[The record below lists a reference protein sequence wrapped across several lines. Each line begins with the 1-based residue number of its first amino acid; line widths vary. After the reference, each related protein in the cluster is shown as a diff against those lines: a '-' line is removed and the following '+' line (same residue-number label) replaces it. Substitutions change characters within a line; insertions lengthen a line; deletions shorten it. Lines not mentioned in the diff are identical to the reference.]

1 MGHKVTKD
9 NKEMLELRDLRVR
22 QEDQDLQV
30 VLADLVLREKGVT
43 LDFLDQLEVMANLE
57 ELVCQ
62 VLLGLLVNLGKMELK
77 EILGHLVKKVLRDRK
92 DL

>member
-30 VLADLVLREKGVT
+30 VLDDLVQREKG
-43 LDFLDQLEVMANLE
+43 
-57 ELVCQ
+57 
-62 VLLGLLVNLGKMELK
+62 
-77 EILGHLVKKVLRDRK
+77 
-92 DL
+92 

>member
-1 MGHKVTKD
+1 MNSVDEAFYIYTY
-9 NKEMLELRDLRVR
+9 LI
-22 QEDQDLQV
+22 QDLN
-30 VLADLVLREKGVT
+30 LYTNCAFRVT
-43 LDFLDQLEVMANLE
+43 LDFLDQLEVMDNLE